1 MDFFF
6 LSFSLSVG
14 AFCSS
19 FGALNCEN
27 VHKFVGQFSD
37 FVFVSRAMGEG
48 EGGGDCVQKNA
59 SLSEVVAPSAASL
72 EVPAKKL
79 ARQLDFTGAPEHPP
93 QLPVAVLP
101 LPLQLLISLTF

>member
-1 MDFFF
+1 
-6 LSFSLSVG
+6 
-14 AFCSS
+14 
-19 FGALNCEN
+19 
-27 VHKFVGQFSD
+27 
-37 FVFVSRAMGEG
+37 MGEG

-79 ARQLDFTGAPEHPP
+79 ARQLDFTGAPEHPQLSQPP

-101 LPLQLLISLTF
+101 LQPQAPHARVG

>member
-1 MDFFF
+1 M
-6 LSFSLSVG
+6 
-14 AFCSS
+14 
-19 FGALNCEN
+19 
-27 VHKFVGQFSD
+27 
-37 FVFVSRAMGEG
+37 FVSRAMGEG

-101 LPLQLLISLTF
+101 LPLQAPPARVG